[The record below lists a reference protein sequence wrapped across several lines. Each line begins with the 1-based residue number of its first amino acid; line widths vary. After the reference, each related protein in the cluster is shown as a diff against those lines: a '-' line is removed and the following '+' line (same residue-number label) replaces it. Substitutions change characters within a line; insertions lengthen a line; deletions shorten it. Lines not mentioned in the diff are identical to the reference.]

1 MIKKFLKYYKLVF
14 WVSVLTLKYRFLL
27 SMLSDQAL
35 INFITFHLPA
45 LREKEK
51 RRDNKLS
58 KNILIK
64 RTSII
69 LKRFFPNVKCLIN
82 SLVLCEILIRSGYRD
97 EQIMFGLNLDEEK
110 VMAHAWINE
119 NRDNNYVIIYRL

>member
-1 MIKKFLKYYKLVF
+1 M
-14 WVSVLTLKYRFLL
+14 LTLKYRFLL